1 MNDGVPI
8 DNDFK
13 PDRDYVYDMFIEYF
27 NNPEMAKIKNENG
40 LSMYLTKTYC
50 LTSTTC
56 RYIIVFVPQNNS
68 PLGSS
73 EYLKDLKWVS
83 LQTRTLPD
91 SEYSSVDT
99 VHGYQPVAQGGLTA
113 IINRTKIDDTAS
125 TYSCETLPIIIT
137 LLHTE
142 KNTKEA
148 YQNKGN
154 VINALETFQTIITFD
169 K

>member
-1 MNDGVPI
+1 MAQYGEI
-8 DNDFK
+8 IEDFD
-13 PDRDYVYDMFIEYF
+13 PLTDHIYDLFTTYF
-27 NNPEMAKIKNENG
+27 KNPKMIKVKDTD
-40 LSMYLTKTYC
+40 LHTMYLCKLYC
-50 LTSTTC
+50 LLSREC
-56 RYIIVFVPQNNS
+56 RFIIVFVDKNDLAMNS
-68 PLGSS
+68 VETL
-73 EYLKDLKWVS
+73 ENLKWVS

>member
-1 MNDGVPI
+1 MNYGVPI

-83 LQTRTLPD
+83 LQTRTL
-91 SEYSSVDT
+91 EEKFSSIKY
-99 VHGYQPVAQGGLTA
+99 HGYIPEEKGPLLAK
-113 IINRTKIDDTAS
+113 IHRMDITKEVS
-125 TYSCETLPIIIT
+125 TYKCDDYPIIVT
-137 LLHTE
+137 LLHDTK
-142 KNTKEA
+142 KNSDT
-148 YQNKGN
+148 YQNSGN
-154 VINALETFQTIITFD
+154 IVIALETWNTIVTWVN
-169 K
+169 